1 MTVYLRITAF
11 CLGIFMALLV
21 CLNEARA
28 QQNPDFN
35 FKPPIAK
42 PAYPET
48 RGPVVLMDEAHY
60 NTHKIIGRYL
70 SFANLLFRDGYNVKT
85 VTTRFTRE
93 SLNGARILVIA
104 NANTQ
109 RSQLDSTPAYGSA
122 FTDDEIIAIRDWV
135 QRGGSLLLIVDHM
148 PMPAAN
154 QKLAGIFG
162 IEFHNGYAIEPGED
176 SQEMLFKISNG
187 SLRDHP
193 ITRGRNVEE
202 VISSVT
208 TFTGSA
214 FRLRAPGEPL
224 LVFGKGAESFSPKVA
239 GELRPDTPRTPVS
252 GWLQG
257 ATLRFGKGRIA
268 VLGEASMFA
277 AEISGLKKKPLG
289 MNQPIAAQNP
299 QFLLNTI
306 HWLSGLL
313 GN

>member
-11 CLGIFMALLV
+11 CLCV
-21 CLNEARA
+21 CTAMLICVSEARA

-42 PAYPET
+42 PAFPET

-93 SLNGARILVIA
+93 MLNGARILVIA

-109 RSQLDSTPAYGSA
+109 RSQVDSTPSNESA
-122 FTDDEIIAIRDWV
+122 FTDDEIIAVRDWV

-148 PMPAAN
+148 PLPAAN

-162 IEFHNGYAIEPGED
+162 IDFHNGYAIEPGED
-176 SQEMLFKISNG
+176 SQEMFFRISNG
-187 SLRDHP
+187 SLRDHA
-193 ITRGRNVEE
+193 ITRGRSAEE
-202 VISSVT
+202 AITSIT

-214 FRLRAPGEPL
+214 FRLRGPGDPL
-224 LVFGKGAESFSPKVA
+224 LVLGKGVESFSPKEE
-239 GELRPDTPRTPVS
+239 GEFRPDTPRTPVG

-257 ATLRFGKGRIA
+257 ASLRFGKGRIV

-277 AEISGLKKKPLG
+277 AEITGLKKKPLG

-306 HWLSGLL
+306 HWLSGML